1 MSDFIK
7 GTWRLFQPVKNYF
20 FKYPVQIWGAY
31 ARFWKS
37 WKQYKKMGGEAS
49 FRYIVPFL
57 SFKQEDTQTG
67 GGHYFYQD
75 VWALRQLAAIH
86 PAMHYDI
93 GSRYDGF
100 AGQATAICPI
110 TSIDIRPPA
119 FTLPDFHFRQG
130 DILQLPF
137 EDNSLHSLS
146 CLHTIEHIGLGRYGD
161 AINPKGFEEALVQ
174 LQRVVAP
181 GGHLLLSMPVGMER
195 TEFNGQRVLDP
206 LTSIRRLTQMELLE
220 FSIVTEQNQFIE
232 KADPAAYTT
241 ARYCCGLY
249 LFRKRG

>member
-1 MSDFIK
+1 MADFIK

-20 FKYPVQIWGAY
+20 FKYPVRIWGSY
-31 ARFWKS
+31 ARFLKS
-37 WKQYKKMGGEAS
+37 WKQYKKMGGKAG
-49 FRYIVPFL
+49 FRYIAPYF
-57 SFKQEDTQTG
+57 SFEDTQTG

-75 VWALRQLAAIH
+75 VWALRHLAAIN

-100 AGQATAICPI
+100 VGQATAICSV

-119 FTLPDFHFRQG
+119 FTLPGLHFQQG

-137 EDNSLHSLS
+137 ADNSLSSLS

-161 AINPKGFEEALVQ
+161 AINPQGFEQSLAQ

-181 GGHLLLSMPVGMER
+181 GGHLLLSMPVGRER
-195 TEFNGQRVLDP
+195 TEFNAQRVLDP
-206 LTSIRRLTQMELLE
+206 LTCVRQLTQMDLAE
-220 FSIVTEQNQFIE
+220 FSIVTEQNIFIE
-232 KADPAAYTT
+232 KTDPAEYT
-241 ARYCCGLY
+241 AAGYCCGLY
-249 LFRKRG
+249 LFKKRM